1 MIQQLLNIDN
11 NNKKIDVILMNPPF
25 SKDLHLDFFDKALD
39 ISNKVVIIEPGQW
52 LIQLKENGKYTKQD
66 SKSVNIQKKIE
77 GHVKSIEFNNY
88 NKELNIANKTVCSIS
103 CIDFIKDYNEID
115 FECITEKSKVKS
127 LKDCN
132 LIGER
137 RLVDSILNKCKSYKD
152 HMIDHCINL
161 KKYKEYEN
169 KGYYFIPYGNY
180 MINNLGSNQGYFDK
194 MYSKNNLGTFYNCF
208 TSVTGLDSKI
218 TYNEVPKGIRRGSPF
233 DCIYFETEKEAEN
246 WKYNGEHNNIVIF
259 VNICLTIDEH
269 NNSREYIPWL
279 VDKKYTN
286 EEIYKLLDITEE
298 EQELIDKTIKKFDI
312 NTNWCKKLLNNEIKH
327 RKQYK

>member
-1 MIQQLLNIDN
+1 MIQQLNIDN
-11 NNKKIDVILMNPPF
+11 YNKKIDVCLMNPPF
-25 SKDLHLDFFDKALD
+25 SRDLHLDFFDKALD

-52 LIQLKENGKYTKQD
+52 LVQLKENGKYTKQD

-103 CIDFIKDYNEID
+103 CIDFTKDYNEID

-137 RLVDSILNKCKSYKD
+137 RLVDDILNKCKSYKE

-180 MINNLGSNQGYFDK
+180 MINNLGTMQTHGWTPSFHTKTHLLDTLNSYFAVLCTSDK
-194 MYSKNNLGTFYNCF
+194 
-208 TSVTGLDSKI
+208 SKI
-218 TYNEVPKGIRRGSPF
+218 NNKVHIGTRSNNPVDSVYG
-233 DCIYFETEKEAEN
+233 TKEEIEN
-246 WKYNGEHNNIVIF
+246 WYNFVYNNKLPVF
-259 VNICLTIDEH
+259 VNICLTIDEN

-279 VDKKYTN
+279 VDKKYTD
-286 EEIYKLLDITEE
+286 EEIYKLLDITKE

-327 RKQYK
+327 KKTI